1 MKQLRI
7 LIADDHP
14 IFREGLRKV
23 IERDPQ
29 LQVVGE
35 AENGEIAI
43 ARIIELRPD
52 ITVLDVNMPVK
63 DGLAVLHAI
72 LEAKLET
79 KTIFLTMHNN
89 EALFRSAFEQGV
101 SGYVLKDG
109 AIAEIVS
116 SIRAVAAGR
125 NFISP
130 ELSTYALNRAI
141 GSTTTPQKNSPVQEL
156 TPTERRVLHLIAEEK
171 TSREI
176 AAALFIS
183 VRTVEHHR
191 AHICEKLQLRGFNAL
206 VKFALAHRSELRQSL
221 SQTNIGTPTDTK

>member
-14 IFREGLRKV
+14 IFREGLKKV

-35 AENGEIAI
+35 AENGEIAV
-43 ARIIELRPD
+43 ARILETRPD
-52 ITVLDVNMPVK
+52 VAVLDVNMPVK

-72 LEAKLET
+72 RQAKVET
-79 KTIFLTMHNN
+79 KAIFLTMHNS

-101 SGYVLKDG
+101 SGYLLKEG

-116 SIRAVAAGR
+116 SIHAVATGR
-125 NFISP
+125 SFISP
-130 ELSTYALNRAI
+130 ELSNYVLNRMTG
-141 GSTTTPQKNSPVQEL
+141 GSAATQSKAPWQEL

-176 AAALFIS
+176 AAQLFIS

-191 AHICEKLQLRGFNAL
+191 AHICEKLGLSGFNAL
-206 VKFALAHRSELRQSL
+206 VKFALAHKSEL
-221 SQTNIGTPTDTK
+221 